1 MHLLAVFHAFF
12 ELSGEFLMCLMLICL
27 NPLTFNLIKVNN
39 VSIEKLLTE
48 LRKATL

>member
-12 ELSGEFLMCLMLICL
+12 ELSGEFLMCLILICL
-27 NPLTFNLIKVNN
+27 NPLTFDLVKVNN

-48 LRKATL
+48 LRKAIL

>member
-27 NPLTFNLIKVNN
+27 NTLTFDLVKVNN

-48 LRKATL
+48 LRRATR